1 MFQNLSDR
9 LSQVFD
15 KLRGRGTLNEA
26 DVTSALREVRVAL
39 LEADVALEVAKDFIE
54 RVKEKAIGQEVL
66 RSISPAQMV
75 IKIVNDEL
83 IRVLGADT
91 YDLNLHNIPSVILM
105 VGLQGSG
112 KTTST
117 GKLGKFLKEKARKK
131 VLMASLDIY
140 RPAAQEQLKILG
152 EALDI
157 STVPIIQDQDPVT
170 ITKRALLQ
178 ARQEGVDVLL
188 LDTAGRLHLDQ
199 ALMAEV
205 KSIRDVAKPD
215 ETLLVADAMT
225 GQDAVN
231 IAKSFQDEIGLS
243 GIVLT
248 RMDGDERGG
257 AALSMRSVTGCPIKL
272 IGTGEKLDQ
281 LEVFHPDRVAG
292 RILGMGD
299 VVSLVERAAE
309 TIDQEE
315 ADKLTR
321 KMEKGNF
328 DLSDMAAQLVQ
339 MQKMGGF
346 GHLMNMLPGVAQIKD
361 KIKDSGF
368 DDRSFKQQLAI
379 IRSMTPKERK
389 YPKLLNASRKKRVA
403 LGSGTQVQ
411 DINRLLKQFEGMQ
424 KMMKKMQ
431 KMGKKGM
438 IGSGLKNLMGM

>member
-15 KLRGRGTLNEA
+15 KLRGRGVLTET
-26 DVTSALREVRVAL
+26 DVTSALREVRIAL
-39 LEADVALEVAKDFIE
+39 LEADVALDVAKEFVE
-54 RVKEKAIGQEVL
+54 RVKEKAIGQEIL
-66 RSISPAQMV
+66 KSISPAQMV

-83 IRVLGADT
+83 IHVLGAET
-91 YDLNLHNIPSVILM
+91 YDLNIHNIPSVILM
-105 VGLQGSG
+105 MGLQGSG
-112 KTTST
+112 KTTTT
-117 GKLGKFLKEKARKK
+117 GKLAKFLKEKSRKK

-140 RPAAQEQLKILG
+140 RPAAQDQLKILG
-152 EALDI
+152 ETLNIA
-157 STVPIIQDQDPVT
+157 TVPIIKDQDPLT

-178 ARQEGVDVLL
+178 AKQEGFDVLL

-199 ALMAEV
+199 DLMTEL
-205 KSIRDVAKPD
+205 KSIKDLSKPD

-231 IAKSFQDEIGLS
+231 IAKAFESDLGLS

-257 AALSMRSVTGCPIKL
+257 AALSMRSVTGRPIKL

-281 LEVFHPDRVAG
+281 LEVFHPDRVAS

-315 ADKLTR
+315 AEKLNR
-321 KMEKGNF
+321 KMEKGTF
-328 DLSDMAAQLVQ
+328 DLGDMASQLVQ

-346 GHLMNMLPGVAQIKD
+346 GQLVNMLPGVAQMKD
-361 KIKDSGF
+361 KIKESGI
-368 DDRSFKQQLAI
+368 DDKSFKQQLAI
-379 IRSMTPKERK
+379 IRSMTLKERK
-389 YPKLLNASRKKRVA
+389 YPKLLNASRKKRIA

-411 DINRLLKQFEGMQ
+411 DINRLLKHFEGMQ

-431 KMGKKGM
+431 KMEKRGM
-438 IGSGLKNLMGM
+438 MGGGLKNFIGM